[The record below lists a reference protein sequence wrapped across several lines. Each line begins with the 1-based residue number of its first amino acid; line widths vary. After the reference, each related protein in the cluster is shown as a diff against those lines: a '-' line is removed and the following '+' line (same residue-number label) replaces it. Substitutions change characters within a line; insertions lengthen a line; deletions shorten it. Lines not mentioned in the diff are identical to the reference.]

1 MSEINALNGCLGGDQ
16 AAEPRVVQLILDTN
30 VWLDWFVFA
39 QAPDSPIAQLQQC
52 VMHGVQQGA
61 IEYRVL
67 MTPPMWDEWVDVL
80 GRAQFAVEPE
90 RQAQILAQT
99 RARVTMMDTP
109 PTPYTRIR
117 CMDRDDQVFIDVALA
132 YRVDWLISKDKHLL
146 KLRSRALKQGVRVT
160 TPEAWWQYD
169 ALARA
174 NACREE

>member
-80 GRAQFAVEPE
+80 GR
-90 RQAQILAQT
+90 
-99 RARVTMMDTP
+99 
-109 PTPYTRIR
+109 
-117 CMDRDDQVFIDVALA
+117 
-132 YRVDWLISKDKHLL
+132 
-146 KLRSRALKQGVRVT
+146 
-160 TPEAWWQYD
+160 
-169 ALARA
+169 
-174 NACREE
+174 